1 MVHQFSPVSGAG
13 TTLNGPFD
21 QGDVV
26 TCRVTPNDGTDL
38 GSFMESSTTILNTAP
53 VINSVTLSPTENA
66 TNDIIT
72 ATVDST
78 DLDGDILTH
87 TWIWYVDGSAVQS
100 TSNTNTTDTL
110 DGVVHFDRDQ
120 QVYVEV
126 TADDGFTSD
135 SDTSASTNYLNTP
148 PSAFNAFI
156 DPLNPV
162 VGVDDLTCIVQSND
176 IDGDNISLT
185 YTWAVDNSIN
195 RIRDGYGTNLSD
207 YRWRDL
213 GLHSR
218 CQRWYG

>member
-1 MVHQFSPVSGAG
+1 
-13 TTLNGPFD
+13 
-21 QGDVV
+21 
-26 TCRVTPNDGTDL
+26 
-38 GSFMESSTTILNTAP
+38 MESSTTILNTAP
-53 VINSVTLSPTENA
+53 VVNSVTLSPTENA

-100 TSNTNTTDTL
+100 TSNTNTIDTL

-135 SDTSASTNYLNTP
+135 SDTCQPNHFEYSTKCFQRLHRSTQ
-148 PSAFNAFI
+148 SRCWS
-156 DPLNPV
+156 
-162 VGVDDLTCIVQSND
+162 GRLTCIVQSND

-185 YTWAVDNSIN
+185 YTWAVDNSTP
-195 RIRDGYGTNLSD
+195 DS
-207 YRWRDL
+207 
-213 GLHSR
+213 
-218 CQRWYG
+218 